1 MRELLLHIGHP
12 KTGSSTLQAFLARN
26 AEELARRGLF
36 LAGGDLGFDPHNKV
50 SGNPLHYFR
59 ANAGIAPEAFA
70 DHLRARMATIEAP
83 DARFVLS
90 TEILFNPGHAA
101 LFVPLLGEISVRVAY
116 YIRRQDRVLLAAWRQ
131 WGLKRGLSL
140 PEFIAY
146 RMNSGLPDY
155 EATIT
160 EWGEVAGDNALHLR
174 FLDPR
179 FLTRG
184 DLFADFAEFLKT
196 PAEGLAAVANENV
209 SPDARL
215 LRFLSRHSGLFESL
229 DDDRPINVLAMGRS
243 GDGAEKL
250 KLPKNLFD
258 LVRRRYEVRNQEILA
273 RFMPDRTGLAV
284 IDEAD
289 APIEETQASAG
300 AEARDAE
307 HVTARLVDLVS
318 RQERTLQALRTRIE
332 KLEAERAKDPDGST
346 RG

>member
-36 LAGGDLGFDPHNKV
+36 IAGGDLGFDPNNEV

-70 DHLRARMATIEAP
+70 DHLRARMAAIEAP

-155 EATIT
+155 ETTIA
-160 EWGEVAGDNALHLR
+160 EWGELAGEGALHLR

-229 DDDRPINVLAMGRS
+229 DDDRPIDVLAMGRS

-258 LVRRRYEVRNQEILA
+258 LVRRRYEARNQEILA
-273 RFMPDRTGLAV
+273 RFMPDKAGLAV

-289 APIEETQASAG
+289 APIEETQACAG
-300 AEARDAE
+300 AEARDVE

-318 RQERTLQALRTRIE
+318 RQERTLQALLARIE
-332 KLEAERAKDPDGST
+332 KLEALRAKGSDGSG